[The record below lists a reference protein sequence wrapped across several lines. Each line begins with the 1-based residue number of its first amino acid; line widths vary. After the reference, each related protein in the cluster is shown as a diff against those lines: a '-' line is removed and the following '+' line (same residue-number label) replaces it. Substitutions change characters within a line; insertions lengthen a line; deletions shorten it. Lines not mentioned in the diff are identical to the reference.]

1 MDFDFSNVT
10 VSEQAYLQAAA
21 RFELNDAMLTFASAY
36 NYEYDSLVAAV
47 NVLLVDILQMKN
59 FSQVLPVA

>member
-1 MDFDFSNVT
+1 MDFDFSNIT
-10 VSEQAYLQAAA
+10 VSEQALQAAA
-21 RFELNDAMLTFASAY
+21 RFELDDAMLTFASAY

-47 NVLLVDILQMKN
+47 NVLLVDMLQMNN

>member
-1 MDFDFSNVT
+1 VDFDFANIT
-10 VSEQAYLQAAA
+10 VSEQALQAAA

-47 NVLLVDILQMKN
+47 NVLLVDILQMNN

>member
-1 MDFDFSNVT
+1 MDFDFANIT
-10 VSEQAYLQAAA
+10 VSEQALQAAA
-21 RFELNDAMLTFASAY
+21 RFELDAAMLTFASAY

-47 NVLLVDILQMKN
+47 NVLLVDILQMNN